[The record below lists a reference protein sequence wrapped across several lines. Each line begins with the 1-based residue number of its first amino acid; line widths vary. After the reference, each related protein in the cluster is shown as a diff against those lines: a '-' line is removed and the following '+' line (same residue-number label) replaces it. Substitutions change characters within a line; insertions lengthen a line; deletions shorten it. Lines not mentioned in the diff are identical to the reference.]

1 MALQATAIP
10 TSSSTPA
17 DTETHGS
24 ARLSEALGAKHG
36 YRYEVQFPSTQQK
49 NTVLNRYLSVDK
61 DKDNDSSASL
71 GSTTLAKYTSRYE
84 TNMDSPQQTTL
95 AKVYS
100 QPSNPDN
107 TKMPDRHYFNG
118 EYDKRKMEIEN
129 DKHNMFRMFSQD
141 NVHPSTKSDEVFPI
155 RKGDMYLPPD
165 TVDGPV
171 PNNESE
177 GYSYEKP
184 SNQFALPNEHKN
196 VQWYPS
202 ISNNNDDD
210 SVEVFPPTESPY
222 ATWADGNTET
232 KNDKTKAEVQ
242 VSTEK
247 HNNYV
252 RQNNQDQ
259 RTETFNKYNNDRL
272 EYNSKVSL
280 PTTNTGHGSLLNS
293 PYSFSR
299 NNKVVKSDNSI
310 EVNPQVSTQK
320 NSKVVKSV
328 DSGEFKP
335 AHIASSD
342 LETEIDDL
350 SETSLTVHF
359 AGSVFSADGLPHPS
373 KEMVGKTCIY
383 RFF

>member
-1 MALQATAIP
+1 
-10 TSSSTPA
+10 
-17 DTETHGS
+17 
-24 ARLSEALGAKHG
+24 
-36 YRYEVQFPSTQQK
+36 
-49 NTVLNRYLSVDK
+49 
-61 DKDNDSSASL
+61 
-71 GSTTLAKYTSRYE
+71 
-84 TNMDSPQQTTL
+84 MDSLQQTTL
-95 AKVYS
+95 AKAYS

-107 TKMPDRHYFNG
+107 PQMPDEHYING
-118 EYDKRKMEIEN
+118 EYEERKMEIEN
-129 DKHNMFRMFSQD
+129 DKNNMLRMFLQE
-141 NVHPSTKSDEVFPI
+141 NVHPSTKTDEVFPI
-155 RKGDMYLPPD
+155 KKHDMYLPPD
-165 TVDGPV
+165 AVDSPV
-171 PNNESE
+171 SNNESE

-184 SNQFALPNEHKN
+184 SNQFNLPNEHN
-196 VQWYPS
+196 NLHHTMTNTQWYPS
-202 ISNNNDDD
+202 ISNNNEDD

-222 ATWADGNTET
+222 ATWAGGNTET
-232 KNDKTKAEVQ
+232 QNDKTKAEVQ

-259 RTETFNKYNNDRL
+259 DTETFNRYNNDRL

-310 EVNPQVSTQK
+310 EVNPHANTQK

-342 LETEIDDL
+342 LETEIDDP
-350 SETSLTVHF
+350 SETSLMVHF

-383 RFF
+383 IFLNQQFN

>member
-1 MALQATAIP
+1 
-10 TSSSTPA
+10 
-17 DTETHGS
+17 
-24 ARLSEALGAKHG
+24 
-36 YRYEVQFPSTQQK
+36 
-49 NTVLNRYLSVDK
+49 
-61 DKDNDSSASL
+61 
-71 GSTTLAKYTSRYE
+71 
-84 TNMDSPQQTTL
+84 MDSLQQTTL

-100 QPSNPDN
+100 QPSNPDI
-107 TKMPDRHYFNG
+107 TQMPD
-118 EYDKRKMEIEN
+118 KEIEN
-129 DKHNMFRMFSQD
+129 DKNNMFLQE
-141 NVHPSTKSDEVFPI
+141 NVHTGTKTDEVFPI
-155 RKGDMYLPPD
+155 RKHDMYLPPD
-165 TVDGPV
+165 AVDSPV
-171 PNNESE
+171 SNNESE

-184 SNQFALPNEHKN
+184 SNQFTLPNEHN
-196 VQWYPS
+196 NLHHTMTNTQWYPS
-202 ISNNNDDD
+202 ISNNNEDD

-222 ATWADGNTET
+222 ATWAGGNTET
-232 KNDKTKAEVQ
+232 QDDETKAEVQ

-259 RTETFNKYNNDRL
+259 RTEPLNRYNNDRL

-280 PTTNTGHGSLLNS
+280 PTTNTGHGLLLNS

-299 NNKVVKSDNSI
+299 NNEVVKSDNSI
-310 EVNPQVSTQK
+310 EVNPQVSTHK

-335 AHIASSD
+335 AHITSSD
-342 LETEIDDL
+342 LETEIDEL
-350 SETSLTVHF
+350 SETSLMVHF